1 MIDKSWIG
9 RDLGDS
15 VLPIEAGRLK
25 FFAKA
30 IGETNPIYLDEAAAR
45 DAGYA
50 ALPAPPTFLF
60 AASLDSGV
68 VFRMLEDMRVPIGKV
83 LHGEQSFEYRA
94 AIVAGD
100 LITVSSK
107 VSNIYEK
114 KNGALE
120 FVELLQ
126 DAKNQNGLV
135 VAQIRNVT
143 VVRN

>member
-9 RDLGDS
+9 RELGES

-30 IGETNPIYLDEAAAR
+30 IGETNPIYADDAAAR

-50 ALPAPPTFLF
+50 APPAPPTFLF

-68 VFRMLEDMRVPIGKV
+68 VFRMLEEMGVPTGKV
-83 LHGEQSFEYRA
+83 LHGEQSFEYLA
-94 AIVAGD
+94 PIVAGD
-100 LITVSSK
+100 VVTVSTK
-107 VSNIYEK
+107 VSNIYDK

-120 FVELLQ
+120 FIEIVQ
-126 DAKNQNGLV
+126 DAKNQNGV
-135 VAQIRNVT
+135 PVARIRNVT